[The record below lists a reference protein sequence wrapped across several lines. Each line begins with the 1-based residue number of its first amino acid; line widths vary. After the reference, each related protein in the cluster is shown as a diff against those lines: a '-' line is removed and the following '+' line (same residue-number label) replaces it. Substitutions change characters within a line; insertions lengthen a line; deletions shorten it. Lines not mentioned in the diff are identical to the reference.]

1 MKKILKK
8 FASLRITV
16 VVLIAGMMLVF
27 AGTLAQT
34 HMPIREAQKIYFQS
48 FVVPVYLEDGTA
60 IPVLPGGYTL
70 GIIMVLNLLCA
81 YLTTFRWTV
90 KRMGILIM
98 HSGILMLLIG
108 QLFTDL
114 YSVESYVSLDHGQA
128 KNYSESFHKNE
139 LVIIDAT
146 EDVDKDTQ
154 TVYSIPQSKLKTGNM
169 ITDPRLPV
177 SFSVKEFIPNAHLA
191 RGQNPR
197 PTRGFGQTVII
208 QPAPPVK
215 GDQQRNL
222 ACVYVDVIADGK
234 VLGTWLLSTA
244 FVGPDKF
251 DLPDPAHPEKTR
263 TYQIHLRPKRYMMPM
278 TLKLQEFKHERFTG
292 TNVPMA
298 FSSRLRLVDP
308 IQHEDRELTISMN
321 QPLRYDG
328 KTFYQA
334 SFANDD
340 QTTILQVV
348 RNPAAVLPYIACILV
363 TLGMSWHFI
372 AHFLKFFNKFIK
384 QDTEVKA

>member
-1 MKKILKK
+1 MKKILKNL
-8 FASLRITV
+8 ASLRITV

-48 FVVPVYLEDGTA
+48 FVVPIYLENGTA

-70 GIIMVLNLLCA
+70 GIIMVVNLLCA
-81 YLTTFRWTV
+81 YLTTFKWKL
-90 KRMGILIM
+90 KRIGVLVM
-98 HSGILMLLIG
+98 HAGILMLLIG
-108 QLFTDL
+108 QLITDI

-128 KNYSESFHKNE
+128 KNYSESFHDIE
-139 LVIIDAT
+139 LVLIDTSSKDANGNA
-146 EDVDKDTQ
+146 KDTQ
-154 TVYSIPQSKLKTGNM
+154 TVYSIPQSKLVTGNM

-177 SFSVKEFIPNAHLA
+177 SVSVKEFMPNANVA
-191 RGQNPR
+191 MGENSR
-197 PTRGFGQTVII
+197 PTQGFGRRVIV

-222 ACVYVDVIADGK
+222 ACVYLDLIANGK
-234 VLGTWLLSTA
+234 NIGTWLLSSA
-244 FVGPDKF
+244 FVNPDHIEINGK
-251 DLPDPAHPEKTR
+251 E
-263 TYQIHLRPKRYMMPM
+263 YQIHLRAKRYMMPM
-278 TLKLQEFKHERFTG
+278 TLKLQKFEHKRFTG
-292 TNVPMA
+292 TNTPMA
-298 FSSRLRLVDP
+298 FSSRLQLVDP

-348 RNPAAVLPYIACILV
+348 RNPAAILPYIACIMV
-363 TLGMSWHFI
+363 TLGMAYHFI
-372 AHFLKFFNKFIK
+372 AHFQRFFDKFIS

>member
-48 FVVPVYLEDGTA
+48 FVVPIYLQNGTA

-90 KRMGILIM
+90 KRIGVLIM
-98 HSGILMLLIG
+98 HAGILMLLIG

-128 KNYSESFHKNE
+128 KNYSESFHDNE
-139 LVIIDAT
+139 LVLIDT
-146 EDVDKDTQ
+146 SNKDANDNPKETQ
-154 TVYSIPQSKLKTGNM
+154 TVYSIPASKLVNGNM
-169 ITDPRLPV
+169 ITDPRMPV
-177 SFSVKEFIPNAHLA
+177 SIAVKEFMPNANVA
-191 RGQNPR
+191 MGENPR
-197 PTRGFGQTVII
+197 PTQGFGQRVIV

-222 ACVYVDVIADGK
+222 ACVYVDIIANGK
-234 VLGTWLLSTA
+234 NLGTWLLSSA
-244 FVGPDKF
+244 FVNPDF
-251 DLPDPAHPEKTR
+251 IEINGREYA
-263 TYQIHLRPKRYMMPM
+263 IHLRAKRYMMPM

-308 IQHEDRELTISMN
+308 IQNEDRELTISMN

-363 TLGMSWHFI
+363 TLGMSWHFV
-372 AHFLKFFNKFIK
+372 AHFLKFFNKFVK